1 MTGLKTRGTE
11 TTGGAVNLWDNNLT
25 AVKST
30 DTTDTDASITA
41 GTDDDGEAGD
51 LGTTDDGTSGMDSMK
66 IYLTAIAADTKNTA
80 QVNFDTV
87 STFDD
92 SETATTATTLNR
104 IGSTTLSATTN
115 DATVLKMTPAVANSA
130 DAAKSGT
137 KAKRGFQVD
146 WGASGAVNLTVN
158 GVLLFDT
165 TVAGAGT
172 SLTLGN
178 SNKDLQISA
187 IESAVN
193 LERAT
198 AANVTLDAKRGYGST
213 GIISL
218 TQYASGGSTAT
229 ILGERYTTTTANAA
243 GVSTTNYGIGLDD
256 LITFS
261 VGSNSITYS
270 LTGMG
275 ETATTIADI
284 GDGIVAGWALKY
296 GSGGT
301 ASASAIATL
310 VDTAGSIAITM
321 LQVDSAGYD
330 QLISMSIAGGTVT
343 ATNGNNIDWQIGGGS
358 TPSLID
364 DNKTED
370 TDIIVT
376 IESTVGG
383 VDENTISTLT
393 TTGAASA
400 VTWIEMTSTYTEN
413 TDFAVTYA
421 NTQVERTDV
430 RTAEDSVAAGTSTAV
445 AAVKFNRVTW
455 LG

>member
-1 MTGLKTRGTE
+1 M
-11 TTGGAVNLWDNNLT
+11 
-25 AVKST
+25 
-30 DTTDTDASITA
+30 DT
-41 GTDDDGEAGD
+41 
-51 LGTTDDGTSGMDSMK
+51 MK

-445 AAVKFNRVTW
+445 AAAKFNRVTW